1 MFYEEEFIRECESI
15 LKDSISS
22 IKCTIRRDTG
32 GLINKVRAFFSNPFS
47 KHKELALKELSV
59 TVDVL
64 DKKIIDYTII
74 HMKKKLSKA
83 NMDAE
88 NCIWNIIND
97 NRKII
102 NGYIQSTEKS
112 IISNNKIKESTQ
124 AHLDRLNKY
133 IALIKEEK

>member
-1 MFYEEEFIRECESI
+1 
-15 LKDSISS
+15 
-22 IKCTIRRDTG
+22 
-32 GLINKVRAFFSNPFS
+32 
-47 KHKELALKELSV
+47 
-59 TVDVL
+59 
-64 DKKIIDYTII
+64 
-74 HMKKKLSKA
+74 
-83 NMDAE
+83 MDAE